1 MRLRISCSIVQQRDH
16 QVAKLAIFRCL
27 VFCTMAFP
35 TSLTAATYYVD
46 FLNGLDTN
54 NGTSKATPWNHAPGM
69 TGCTSTCNSTTPTDG
84 DTVIFKGGVTWTG
97 SFPWSPPGGSSSMVT
112 YTTDHTWYSGGA
124 WSQPA
129 FDDGGVDRAGG
140 AFAIGASYITINDFT
155 IQNCGNQPTVVSS
168 HECMVLT
175 SVHDITITNS
185 TFRTNDWI
193 AIYFLER
200 NNGTDSNITIT
211 GNDFANTS
219 NGIWLATYQA
229 SVVISNVNI
238 NNNVFHDFYT
248 SMVGG
253 THGNGFFFYTSPDAS
268 AGQYTAYA
276 TGVTFCNNR
285 FYGDFSS
292 YGAPYTGGSVGGGMT
307 AFFHTSDSLSG
318 VVCNNDFSF
327 INPGAGYGTGFNS
340 LIAVTPV
347 GHSGPNT
354 TIQIYNNSLVNAGS
368 SAMSAGINMNGFFS
382 GDSVVLKNNIASG
395 MQNCIYA
402 QDSGTVTALSS
413 DYNLWNCTGGPLYAF
428 RLVSTYYSYSSWQSA
443 GYDTHGVLG
452 RDPLWVAAPGNEH
465 LSAGSPAILAGANLS
480 GLGVSSLSTDA
491 AGVLRPA
498 STAWDIGAFQG
509 SAVLSP
515 PSGLKAV
522 VR

>member
-1 MRLRISCSIVQQRDH
+1 MSPKISIRTLRHCGPR
-16 QVAKLAIFRCL
+16 AKTLAAFRIL
-27 VFCTMAFP
+27 ILSTIALPVTLQAN
-35 TSLTAATYYVD
+35 TYYVD
-46 FLNGLDTN
+46 FASGSDAN
-54 NGTSKATPWNHAPGM
+54 NGISKSTPWKHVKGM
-69 TGCTSTCNSTTPTDG
+69 AGCTSICNSTTPTDG
-84 DTVIFKGGVTWTG
+84 DTVIFKGGVTWTS

-140 AFAIGASYITINDFT
+140 AFAIGASYITINDFM

-175 SVHDITITNS
+175 SVHDIAITNS

-193 AIYFLER
+193 AVYFLER
-200 NNGTDSNITIT
+200 NNGTDSNITVT

-219 NGIWLATYQA
+219 NGIWLTTYQA
-229 SVVISNVNI
+229 NVVISNVKI
-238 NNNVFHDFYT
+238 NNNAFHDFYT

-268 AGQYTAYA
+268 AGQYAAYA

-318 VVCNNDFSF
+318 VVCNNDFAF
-327 INPGAGYGTGFNS
+327 TNPGAGYGTGFNS
-340 LIAVTPV
+340 LILIGQV
-347 GHSGPNT
+347 GHSGPSNT
-354 TIQIYNNSLVNAGS
+354 VQIYNNTLANTGS
-368 SAMSAGINMNGFFS
+368 NAMSAGINLSGCAS
-382 GDSVVLKNNIASG
+382 GDSIILKNNIGSG

-413 DYNLWNCTGGPLYAF
+413 DYNLWNCTAGPLYAF
-428 RLVSTYYSYSSWQSA
+428 RLVSTYYSYSAWQGL

-452 RDPLWVAAPGNEH
+452 SDPLWVAAPGNEH
-465 LSAGSPAILAGANLS
+465 LGAGSPAILAGANLS